1 MSAID
6 GFIRKGSS
14 EHGALGGMVGCCW
27 LSWWEQKYS
36 LWRKGGPCSGNALL
50 LVGWIKSQWEMRE
63 HGHVCEIEE
72 RSTYHFQL
80 RRFYPIILILLHV
93 SDVYC
98 QNFPQVLSCL
108 LFCFALFSH
117 EMTWWTQA
125 LNFRVVK
132 LIHLLKVSTLHFTW
146 KTLPEKRKVST
157 YTFFFKVFKFAFWL
171 FSS

>member
-1 MSAID
+1 M
-6 GFIRKGSS
+6 
-14 EHGALGGMVGCCW
+14 
-27 LSWWEQKYS
+27 
-36 LWRKGGPCSGNALL
+36 GNEGTWARA
-50 LVGWIKSQWEMRE
+50 WNRR
-63 HGHVCEIEE
+63 E

-108 LFCFALFSH
+108 LFCFVLFSY

-146 KTLPEKRKVST
+146 KTLPEKRKMST
-157 YTFFFKVFKFAFWL
+157 YTFFLKFSNLHFDFLVLNSPIINAGDPHSFPDSVFSTVSLFASDLLYDLQRQTRGYLNPLEIPCSFPL
-171 FSS
+171 DNLKR